1 MRPEHWWYSIPLRLR
16 SIFRRTRVEQ
26 ELEEELGFHLD
37 QLIAREMAAGK
48 TAEEARRIAMRAMDG
63 IERYKE
69 SCRDLRRVPR
79 IENLLHDARQSLRAV
94 LRQPRF
100 AVGVTAI
107 LALGVAASTAV
118 FSVVDAV
125 LLRPL
130 PYVSAGRLVKIEES
144 ITKREIGGV
153 AAQDFLLLRSRVD
166 LFDKAVAYVRDD
178 VAVTGTAEP
187 AQANVKRISAGVFS
201 MLGVRAYLG
210 RALVEMDD
218 EPAAPNVAVL
228 SDRFW
233 RRVYR
238 ADPDVVGRTFRLFAE
253 PYTIA
258 GVMPRDFQ
266 FPESNVDIWI
276 PLRLTSAFNGGD
288 LGVTARLKP
297 GISVSKLQRA
307 LEVVARQIEH
317 SDAEEKAGLRIIVSP
332 WRETPAREYE
342 LTLVFLLGAV
352 ALVLMIAC
360 VNVASLLLT
369 RTVQRQK
376 EMAVRASLGA
386 GLWQIIRLLLAEGLA
401 LALAGSAA
409 GIVCAHYAIELLRQ
423 QLARLP
429 VPLPHLQRIA
439 LDDRVLLLDIVLC
452 FALACT
458 ITVAPILISAKT
470 DLNTALRGS
479 SGAAG
484 SRTSAKLFSILIAAE
499 SAFAFLLLVGS
510 GLMIRSL
517 IRLQQADHGFHPDH
531 VLTLRVP
538 VGSLR
543 QLPPGS
549 KYATKPQQM
558 AYYHELVERLHR
570 VPGVKAVAVV
580 NNLPLSDVNTS
591 LAKDWPDGKELH
603 VAARTISPEYF
614 TVMGTRLI
622 AGRFFTE
629 ADKTGSPG
637 VAIINERLAQELFP
651 GRSAVGQRL
660 PGEGSSEGEIVV
672 AVVQNAA
679 QMSYQTPP
687 EGEISL
693 PYSQFIFAAFMSSIV
708 VRTAGDPLALA
719 DTLKKT
725 VWAVDADQ
733 PIVKVETMNDVIADS
748 IWRPRFSAWIFS
760 VFGGLALLLTSVGI
774 YGVVSYTSS
783 LRAREVGIRV
793 AMGATR
799 HDVIAVIVRG
809 AIVPLGAGL
818 GISFVAALLLSRLLA
833 SLLYEISTTDPV
845 AYLGAGAMLLVIGAI
860 ASARPAWRAAT
871 IDPMQTLRTE

>member
-16 SIFRRTRVEQ
+16 SIFRRARVEQ
-26 ELEEELGFHLD
+26 ELDEELRFHLD
-37 QLIAREMAAGK
+37 QLVAQEMASGK
-48 TAEEARRIAMRAMDG
+48 SAAEARQIALRAMAG
-63 IERYKE
+63 IEQHKE
-69 SCRDLRRVPR
+69 RCRDMRRVPR
-79 IENLLHDARQSLRAV
+79 IENLIQDARQGLWAV

-100 AVGVTAI
+100 ALVVTAI
-107 LALGVAASTAV
+107 LAMGVGASTSV
-118 FSVVDAV
+118 FSIVDAV

-130 PYVSAGRLVKIEES
+130 PYTSPNRLVKIEES
-144 ITKREIGGV
+144 IKKREMGGV
-153 AAQDFLLLRSRVD
+153 TAQDFLLLRRRAD

-178 VAVTGTAEP
+178 VTVTGTAEP
-187 AQANVKRISAGVFS
+187 AQAIVKRISAGAFS

-210 RALVEMDD
+210 RALMEMDD
-218 EPAAPNVAVL
+218 ELGAPNVALL

-238 ADPDVVGRTFRLFAE
+238 AHPDVVGRTFRLSAE

-258 GVMPRDFQ
+258 GVMPRDFE
-266 FPESNVDIWI
+266 FPESNVDIWT

-288 LGVTARLKP
+288 VGVTARLKP
-297 GISVSKLQRA
+297 GISVSKLQGA
-307 LEVVARQIEH
+307 LEVVARQIEQG
-317 SDAEEKAGLRIIVSP
+317 DPEQRAGLRIIVSP
-332 WRETPAREYE
+332 WREMPAREYE
-342 LTLVFLLGAV
+342 LTLAFLLGAV
-352 ALVLMIAC
+352 TLVLMIAS

-369 RTVQRQK
+369 RAVQRQK

-386 GLWQIIRLLLAEGLA
+386 GLWQIIRLLLAESFA
-401 LALAGSAA
+401 LALAGSAV
-409 GIVCAHYAIELLRQ
+409 GIVCAHYAIQLLRQ
-423 QLARLP
+423 QLTRLP
-429 VPLPHLQRIA
+429 VPLPYLQRIA

-452 FALACT
+452 FVLACI
-458 ITVAPILISAKT
+458 ITVAPILMSAKT
-470 DLNTALRGS
+470 DLHTTLRGR
-479 SGAAG
+479 SGAPG
-484 SRTSAKLFSILIAAE
+484 SKNSAKLFSILIAAE
-499 SAFAFLLLVGS
+499 SAFAFLLMVGS

-517 IRLQQADHGFHPDH
+517 IRLQEADHGFHPDH

-543 QLPPGS
+543 QLRPGG
-549 KYATKPQQM
+549 KYVTRPQQM
-558 AYYHELVERLHR
+558 AYYHELVERLHG

-591 LAKDWPDGKELH
+591 LAKNWPDGREMH
-603 VAARTISPEYF
+603 VVARTISPEYF

-637 VAIINERLAQELFP
+637 VAIINERMAQELFP
-651 GRSAVGQRL
+651 GSSAVGQRN
-660 PGEGSSEGEIVV
+660 PGEAASAGELVV
-672 AVVQNAA
+672 GVVQNAA
-679 QMSYQTPP
+679 QNSYQTPP
-687 EGEISL
+687 QSEVYL

-719 DTLKKT
+719 GTLKKT

-774 YGVVSYTSS
+774 YSVVSYTSS

-809 AIVPLGAGL
+809 AMVPLGAGL
-818 GISFVAALLLSRLLA
+818 GLSFVAAVLLSRLLA
-833 SLLYEISTTDPV
+833 SLLYEISSTDPV
-845 AYLGAGAMLLVIGAI
+845 AYLGAGAVLLVIGAI

-871 IDPMQTLRTE
+871 KDPMQTLRSE